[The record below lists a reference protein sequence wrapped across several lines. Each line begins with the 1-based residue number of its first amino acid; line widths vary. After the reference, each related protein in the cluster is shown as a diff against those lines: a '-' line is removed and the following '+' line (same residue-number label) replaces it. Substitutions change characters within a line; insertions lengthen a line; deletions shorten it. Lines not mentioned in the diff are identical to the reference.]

1 MACASRFPPRDELDV
16 NLRVLIAARIVF
28 LLVKLAVFLS
38 IVWLAASAALYGIML
53 LPPAQFA
60 TVIGKLPAQA
70 VFPVLPFAS
79 LWSWARAGSLDVG
92 DIAPD
97 FNLKTHDGASRVRL
111 SEHRGQRPVV
121 LVFGSYT

>member
-1 MACASRFPPRDELDV
+1 M

-28 LLVKLAVFLS
+28 LLVKLAVFLG
-38 IVWLAASAALYGIML
+38 IVWVAASAALYAIML

-60 TVIGKLPAQA
+60 TVIGKVPAEA
-70 VFPVLPFAS
+70 VFPVLPFAR

-111 SEHRGQRPVV
+111 SGHRGERPVV